1 MLILNPPALGDRI
14 RLLRRAKGYSQQ
26 QLADKAKCNRKTI
39 IDLEAGKNEAV
50 YTVQGHF
57 RAGALSAGKHRVDA
71 ELFSGM
77 QAEWDAGRLM
87 ALNDSLKPRLR
98 RKPV

>member
-39 IDLEAGKNEAV
+39 IDLEAGENEAV
-50 YTVQGHF
+50 YTLF
-57 RAGALSAGKHRVDA
+57 RAISAL
-71 ELFSGM
+71 
-77 QAEWDAGRLM
+77 GR
-87 ALNDSLKPRLR
+87 SQ
-98 RKPV
+98 PVNTV